1 MKIVSDRALSARQF
15 SLLVV
20 FGLLLSVDVYSAAFT
35 LLRRASDLPALVAS
49 LGFVLVASS
58 TFPQIWMIFNQKS
71 SGNLRTSLP
80 AMLTLGSAAILP
92 SVVVS
97 GRLDLMLG
105 VVVNMISSLVLWLG
119 SFLYRPKRLT
129 SKMAQYN

>member
-1 MKIVSDRALSARQF
+1 MRIVPDRNLSPRQL

-20 FGLLLSVDVYSAAFT
+20 FGVLLSVDVYSAAFT
-35 LLRRASDLPALVAS
+35 VLRGASDLPALVAS
-49 LGFVLVASS
+49 VGFVLVASS

-105 VVVNMISSLVLWLG
+105 VVVNMTSSLVLWIG
-119 SFLYRPKRLT
+119 SFLYRPKLSMNKT
-129 SKMAQYN
+129 TTFG

>member
-1 MKIVSDRALSARQF
+1 MKLVPNRNLSPRQF

-20 FGLLLSVDVYSAAFT
+20 FGFLLSVDVYSAAFT
-35 LLRRASDLPALVAS
+35 VLRRASDLPALAAS
-49 LGFVLVASS
+49 LGFALIASS

-92 SVVVS
+92 SVIVS

-105 VVVNMISSLVLWLG
+105 GTVNMTSSLVLWLG
-119 SFLYRPKRLT
+119 SLSIVPNVQRDKT
-129 SKMAQYN
+129 TQYK